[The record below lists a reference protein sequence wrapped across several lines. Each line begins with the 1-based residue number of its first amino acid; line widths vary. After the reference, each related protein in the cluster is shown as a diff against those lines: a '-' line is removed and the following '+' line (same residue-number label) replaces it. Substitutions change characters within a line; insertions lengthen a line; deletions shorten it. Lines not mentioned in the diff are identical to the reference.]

1 MGLFSRNTSSTVSFP
16 WIEIKSVKQLNEVLE
31 AANEKPIMLFKH
43 STRCSIS
50 VMALNRFQKEWN
62 IEDDRIVPYFVDL
75 LEHRD
80 VSNEIEAMTDVQH
93 HSPQAIVWSKNKA
106 LYSASHN
113 GISASKIQSLEL

>member
-1 MGLFSRNTSSTVSFP
+1 MGLFSRNTSNAVSFP
-16 WIEIKSVKQLNEVLE
+16 WIEIESLIQLNEVLQG
-31 AANEKPIMLFKH
+31 ANEKPILLFKH

-50 VMALNRFQKEWN
+50 IMALNRFQKEWN

-75 LEHRD
+75 LEHSD
-80 VSNEIEAMTDVQH
+80 VSNAIETMTEVQH
-93 HSPQAIVWSKNKA
+93 QSPQAIVWSKNRA